1 MTRVDFYL
9 TKTGQQKQ
17 ILVTACRLA
26 EKAFSRGHHV
36 FIHTDDAASAQ
47 QLDELMWTFRQGSF
61 VPHAVVEQGNQP
73 DKHDKVVIGHDH
85 DPEFAHDVLINLAS
99 TIPEFFSRFE
109 RVAEIVSGDPAQ
121 RDVARDRFRY
131 YRDRGYE
138 LDTHELNN

>member
-36 FIHTDDAASAQ
+36 FIHTDDTEKAN
-47 QLDELMWTFRQGSF
+47 QLDDLLWTFRQGSF
-61 VPHAVVEQGNQP
+61 IPHTLLQDNTVPDDAS
-73 DKHDKVVIGHDH
+73 KVLIGCQHN
-85 DPEFAHDVLINLAS
+85 PETEHDVMINLAS
-99 TIPEFFSRFE
+99 SIPEFFSRFE
-109 RVAEIVSGDPAQ
+109 RVAEIVSGDPSQ
-121 RDVARDRFRY
+121 RDIARDRFRY

-138 LDTHELNN
+138 LDTHELNI